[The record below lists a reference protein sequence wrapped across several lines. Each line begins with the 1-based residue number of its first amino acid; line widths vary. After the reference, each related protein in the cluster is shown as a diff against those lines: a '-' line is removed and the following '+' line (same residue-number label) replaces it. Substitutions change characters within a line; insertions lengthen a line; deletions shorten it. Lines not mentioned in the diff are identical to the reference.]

1 MANKAPAG
9 YGLGTTPKKITDWNA
24 ANLCGWYT
32 CEIGASNSP
41 DSNFGWFGLTYTT
54 GNPDIFVQDVFTLAN
69 INQYYHRRRLY
80 YPGTGN
86 GTPWEW
92 VDPPMALGVEYRT
105 TERYQGKPV
114 YVKLV
119 NFGVLPN
126 NTSKSV
132 AHGITGLATALYV
145 NGTIGYGTLL
155 AYPNVS
161 GITLD
166 NTNITIT
173 TTADLSGFVS
183 NVMLKY
189 YKYTD

>member
-1 MANKAPAG
+1 MAE
-9 YGLGTTPKKITDWNA
+9 LG
-24 ANLCGWYT
+24 
-32 CEIGASNSP
+32 E
-41 DSNFGWFGLTYTT
+41 
-54 GNPDIFVQDVFTLAN
+54 AN
-69 INQYYHRRRLY
+69 IGGRMVPAWLLNGNANGLDISESSEH
-80 YPGTGN
+80 PGCFYRKLSG
-86 GTPWEW
+86 GGIEW
-92 VDPPMALGVEYRT
+92 FNPPMGVSVEYRT

-114 YVKLV
+114 YAKLV
-119 NFGVLPN
+119 SFGVLPN

-132 AHGITGLATALYV
+132 AHGITELATVLYV

-155 AYPNVS
+155 ADPNVS

-173 TTADLSGFVS
+173 TTADMSGFAS